1 MKVME
6 KVLEIKNLRTY
17 FTLMEGTVK
26 AVDGVS
32 FEVRKGEILGLVGE
46 SGCGKSVTAQSIMR
60 ILPEN
65 GRIVSGEIL
74 LHNENG
80 VIDLAKLE
88 PDSEEMRQIRGK
100 EISMIFQ
107 EPMASF
113 SPVYTV
119 GAQMMEAILLH
130 EDVSKAEAR
139 RRVIE
144 MLKKVKIPNAEKVV
158 DMYPFELSGGMLQRC
173 MIAMAMSL
181 NPKVLIADE
190 PTTALDVT
198 IQAQIL
204 YLMKELQ
211 KEYQSSIILITH
223 DMGVIAQMADRV
235 AVMYLGIIAE
245 SGDVYEI
252 FKNPLHPYTR
262 ALLKSIPKLG
272 VRKTRLEAIKGVV
285 PDPYNFPS
293 GCRYHPRC
301 DHFMK
306 GLCDV
311 KEPVDVEVAPGHT
324 VKCFLYG
331 GERS

>member
-1 MKVME
+1 ME
-6 KVLEIKNLRTY
+6 KVLEIRNLRVY
-17 FTLMEGTVK
+17 FYLTEGTVK

-32 FEVRKGEILGLVGE
+32 FDIRRGEILGLVGE
-46 SGCGKSVTAQSIMR
+46 SGCGKSVTAQSILR
-60 ILPEN
+60 ILPESA
-65 GRIVSGEIL
+65 RIVSGEIVFSR
-74 LHNENG
+74 NG
-80 VIDLAKLE
+80 KAIDLAKLDPE
-88 PDSEEMRQIRGK
+88 GEEIRDIRGK
-100 EISMIFQ
+100 NISMIFQ

-130 EDVSKAEAR
+130 ENVSKEEAR
-139 RRVIE
+139 RRVVE

-181 NPKVLIADE
+181 NPTLLLADE

-211 KEYQSSIILITH
+211 KEYKSSILLITH
-223 DMGVIAQMADRV
+223 DMGVVAQMADRV
-235 AVMYLGIIAE
+235 AVMYLGNIVETAE
-245 SGDVYEI
+245 VFEL
-252 FKNPLHPYTR
+252 FKNPLHPYTQ
-262 ALLKSIPKLG
+262 ALLRSIPKIG
-272 VRKTRLEAIKGVV
+272 VRKTRLETIRGMV
-285 PDPYNFPS
+285 PDPYNLPT
-293 GCRYHPRC
+293 GCKFHNRC
-301 DHFMK
+301 ERFMK

-311 KEPVDVEVAPGHT
+311 KEPPEVEVMPGHK

-331 GERS
+331 GEKE

>member
-1 MKVME
+1 ME
-6 KVLEIKNLRTY
+6 KVLEIRNLRVY
-17 FTLMEGTVK
+17 FYLTEGTVK

-32 FEVRKGEILGLVGE
+32 FDIRRGEILGLVGE
-46 SGCGKSVTAQSIMR
+46 SGCGKSVTAQSILR
-60 ILPEN
+60 ILPKSA
-65 GRIVSGEIL
+65 RIVSGEIVFSR
-74 LHNENG
+74 NG
-80 VIDLAKLE
+80 KTIDITKLDPE
-88 PDSEEMRQIRGK
+88 GEEIRDIRGK
-100 EISMIFQ
+100 DISMIFQ

-130 EDVSKAEAR
+130 ENVSKEEAR
-139 RRVIE
+139 RRVVE

-181 NPKVLIADE
+181 NPTLLLADE

-211 KEYQSSIILITH
+211 KEYKSSILLITH
-223 DMGVIAQMADRV
+223 DMGVVAQMADRV
-235 AVMYLGIIAE
+235 AVMYLGNIVETAE
-245 SGDVYEI
+245 VFEL
-252 FKNPLHPYTR
+252 FKNPLHPYTQ
-262 ALLKSIPKLG
+262 ALLRSIPKIG
-272 VRKTRLEAIKGVV
+272 VRKTRLETIRGMV
-285 PDPYNFPS
+285 PDPYNLPT
-293 GCRYHPRC
+293 GCKFHNRC
-301 DHFMK
+301 ERFMK

-311 KEPVDVEVAPGHT
+311 KEPPEVEVMPGHK

-331 GERS
+331 GEKE

>member
-88 PDSEEMRQIRGK
+88 PDSEEMRRIRGK

-130 EDVSKAEAR
+130 EDVSKSEAR

>member
-1 MKVME
+1 ME
-6 KVLEIKNLRTY
+6 KVLEIRNLRVY
-17 FTLMEGTVK
+17 FYLTEGTVK

-32 FEVRKGEILGLVGE
+32 LDIRRGEILGLVGE
-46 SGCGKSVTAQSIMR
+46 SGCGKSVTAQSILR
-60 ILPEN
+60 ILPESA
-65 GRIVSGEIL
+65 RIVSGEIVFSR
-74 LHNENG
+74 NG
-80 VIDLAKLE
+80 KAIDLAKLDPE
-88 PDSEEMRQIRGK
+88 GEEIRDIRGK
-100 EISMIFQ
+100 NISMIFQ

-130 EDVSKAEAR
+130 ENVSKEEAR
-139 RRVIE
+139 RRVVE

-181 NPKVLIADE
+181 NPTLLLADE

-211 KEYQSSIILITH
+211 KEYKSSILLITH
-223 DMGVIAQMADRV
+223 DMGVVAQMADRV
-235 AVMYLGIIAE
+235 AVMYLGNIVETAE
-245 SGDVYEI
+245 VFEL
-252 FKNPLHPYTR
+252 FKNPLHPYTQ
-262 ALLKSIPKLG
+262 ALLRSIPKIG
-272 VRKTRLEAIKGVV
+272 VRKTRLETIRGMV
-285 PDPYNFPS
+285 PDPYNLPT
-293 GCRYHPRC
+293 GCKFHNRC
-301 DHFMK
+301 ERFMK

-311 KEPVDVEVAPGHT
+311 KEPPEVEVMPGHK

-331 GERS
+331 GEKE

>member
-46 SGCGKSVTAQSIMR
+46 SGCGKSVTAQSILR

-88 PDSEEMRQIRGK
+88 PDSEEMRRIRGK

-293 GCRYHPRC
+293 GCRYRPRC